1 MVVIPPKKHFLAL
14 IVLQERETIMQ
25 RKIDQL
31 EPFQRAISKAHLAS
45 AGIAIDSLEDPDK
58 PLIAI
63 ANSWNEV
70 CPGHEPLR
78 QLAAEVKKGVL
89 EAGGEPIEFNTIGMC
104 DGVAQ
109 GHPGMRYCLPHR
121 DLITDSCEAMIVG
134 EGVFDGVVYMGSCD
148 KIIPGMLNAAARIN
162 LPSAI
167 VTAGPCY
174 DEIKPS
180 QSKALRAAFLRGEAS
195 ERDVI
200 EGTLKY
206 YTGPGICPFLG
217 TANTMGC
224 LSEALGMM
232 LPYGALWP
240 SSTSQRRFSAR
251 QTGARVVE
259 LVRKGI
265 CPSDIMTQGAL
276 DNAVKLLASIG
287 GSLNAMVHLPAL
299 AHELGLEV
307 TWDKVA
313 DITSHTPVVCNVVP
327 NGDISCI
334 NLYKAGGVP
343 AVLKTIEGDL
353 DTSAMTVTGRT
364 LGENLDRDVPV
375 DRSVI
380 RTQDDSD
387 SVCNGIQVLYGNLA
401 PEGALVKTSA
411 VPAEQHVWTGKA
423 QVFESEEEA
432 FAAYNAHAIK
442 PGTGV
447 VVRYEGPKGGPG
459 MKELHRVTEIMKGIP
474 NSAVITDGRFSGASG
489 GLSVGYLCPEA
500 FEGGTIALVRDGD
513 EIHVDL
519 NKNLIELNVS
529 DEELSARR
537 ASWEPVV
544 HENGGHLLERYS
556 KQVASAKTGAVL
568 S

>member
-1 MVVIPPKKHFLAL
+1 ML
-14 IVLQERETIMQ
+14 

-45 AGIAIDSLEDPDK
+45 AGVSVDSLENPDK

-78 QLAAEVKKGVL
+78 QLAAEVKKGIL

-104 DGVAQ
+104 DGIAH

-180 QSKALRAAFLRGEAS
+180 ESKALRARFLRGEAT
-195 ERDVI
+195 EREVI

-206 YTGPGICPFLG
+206 YTGPGVCPFLG
-217 TANTMGC
+217 TANTMAC
-224 LSEALGMM
+224 LSEGLGMM

-251 QTGARVVE
+251 QTGARVVDM
-259 LVRKGI
+259 VRKDI
-265 CPSDIMTQGAL
+265 KPSDIMTQAAL
-276 DNAVKLLASIG
+276 DNTVKLLASIG
-287 GSLNAMVHLPAL
+287 GSLNALVHLPAL
-299 AHELGLEV
+299 AHELDLEV
-307 TWDKVA
+307 TWDMVA

-343 AVLKTIEGDL
+343 AVLKTIEKDL
-353 DTSAMTVTGRT
+353 DVSVMTVTGKT
-364 LGENLDRDVPV
+364 LGENLDRDVPI

-380 RTQDDSD
+380 RTQDDPA

-401 PEGALVKTSA
+401 PDGALVKTSA

-423 QVFESEEEA
+423 QVFNSEEEA
-432 FAAYNAHAIK
+432 FAAYDKHLIK
-442 PGTGV
+442 EGTGV

-500 FEGGTIALVRDGD
+500 LDDGAIALVEDGD
-513 EIHVDL
+513 EIHIDL
-519 NKNLIELNVS
+519 SKNLIQLNVS
-529 DEELSARR
+529 DEELDRRR
-537 ASWEPVV
+537 AAWKPVIR
-544 HENGGHLLERYS
+544 ENGGHLLKRYAE
-556 KQVASAKTGAVL
+556 QVDTAKTGAVL
-568 S
+568 R

>member
-1 MVVIPPKKHFLAL
+1 
-14 IVLQERETIMQ
+14 MQ

-45 AGIAIDSLEDPDK
+45 AGISIDSLEDPDR

-78 QLAAEVKKGVL
+78 QLAAEVKKGIL

-148 KIIPGMLNAAARIN
+148 KIIPGMLNAAARID

-174 DEIKPS
+174 DEIRPS
-180 QSKALRAAFLRGEAS
+180 ESKALRARFLRGEAT
-195 ERDVI
+195 EREVI

-206 YTGPGICPFLG
+206 YTGPGVCPFLG

-224 LSEALGMM
+224 LSEGLGMM

-251 QTGARVVE
+251 QTGARVVD
-259 LVRKGI
+259 LVRRGI
-265 CPSDIMTQGAL
+265 RPSDIMTQASL
-276 DNAVKLLASIG
+276 DNAVRLLASIG

-299 AHELGLEV
+299 ARELGLEV

-313 DITSHTPVVCNVVP
+313 DITSRTPVVCDVVP

-353 DTSAMTVTGRT
+353 DTSVMTVTGRT
-364 LGENLDRDVPV
+364 LGENLDREVQV
-375 DRSVI
+375 DRAVI
-380 RTQDDSD
+380 RTQDDSA

-401 PEGALVKTSA
+401 SEGALVKTSA
-411 VPAEQHVWTGKA
+411 VPAGQHVWTGRA
-423 QVFESEEEA
+423 QVFNSEEEA
-432 FAAYNAHAIK
+432 FAAYNRHAITA
-442 PGTGV
+442 GTGV

-500 FEGGTIALVRDGD
+500 LDGGAIALVRDGD

-519 NKNLIELNVS
+519 SKNLIELHVS
-529 DEELSARR
+529 DEELAARR
-537 ASWEPVV
+537 ATWEPVIR
-544 HENGGHLLERYS
+544 ENGGHLLKRYAE
-556 KQVASAKTGAVL
+556 QVESAKAGAVL
-568 S
+568 R

>member
-1 MVVIPPKKHFLAL
+1 
-14 IVLQERETIMQ
+14 MQ

-313 DITSHTPVVCNVVP
+313 DITSHTPVVCNAVP

>member
-1 MVVIPPKKHFLAL
+1 
-14 IVLQERETIMQ
+14 MQ

-240 SSTSQRRFSAR
+240 NSTSQRRFSAR

-529 DEELSARR
+529 DEELSVRR

>member
-1 MVVIPPKKHFLAL
+1 
-14 IVLQERETIMQ
+14 MQ

-180 QSKALRAAFLRGEAS
+180 QSKVLRAAFLRGEAS

-313 DITSHTPVVCNVVP
+313 DITSHAPVVCNVVP

-380 RTQDDSD
+380 RTHDDSD

-537 ASWEPVV
+537 ASWEPVI

>member
-1 MVVIPPKKHFLAL
+1 
-14 IVLQERETIMQ
+14 MQ

-45 AGIAIDSLEDPDK
+45 AGISIDSLEDPDK

-537 ASWEPVV
+537 ASWEPVI

>member
-1 MVVIPPKKHFLAL
+1 
-14 IVLQERETIMQ
+14 MQ

-287 GSLNAMVHLPAL
+287 GSLNARVHLPAL

>member
-1 MVVIPPKKHFLAL
+1 
-14 IVLQERETIMQ
+14 MQ
-25 RKIDQL
+25 RAIDKL

-45 AGIAIDSLEDPDK
+45 AGVSIDSLENPDK

-109 GHPGMRYCLPHR
+109 GHAGMRYCLPHR
-121 DLITDSCEAMIVG
+121 EIIADSCEAMIAG
-134 EGVFDGVVYMGSCD
+134 EGCFDGVVYMGSCD
-148 KIIPGMLNAAARIN
+148 KIIPAMLMASARIN
-162 LPSAI
+162 LPSAL

-180 QSKALRAAFLRGEAS
+180 ESKALRARFLAGEAT
-195 ERDVI
+195 EREVI

-224 LSEALGMM
+224 LTEGLGMM
-232 LPYGALWP
+232 LPQGALLP

-251 QTGARVVE
+251 ATGAAVVE
-259 LVRKGI
+259 LVRRGI
-265 CPSDIMTQGAL
+265 KPSDIMTQDAL

-287 GSLNAMVHLPAL
+287 GSLNALIHLPAL
-299 AHELGLEV
+299 AHELGLECSW
-307 TWDKVA
+307 TQVA
-313 DITSHTPVVCNVVP
+313 NTTSKTPVICNVVP
-327 NGDISCI
+327 NGDISCV
-334 NLYKAGGVP
+334 NLYKAGGIP

-353 DTSAMTVTGRT
+353 ETSVMTVTGKT
-364 LGENLDRDVPV
+364 MAENLEGDVRV

-380 RTQDDSD
+380 RTQDDPA
-387 SVCNGIQVLYGNLA
+387 SVANGIQVLYGNLA

-411 VPAEQHVWTGKA
+411 VPADQHVWSGPA
-423 QVFESEEEA
+423 MVFNSEEEA
-432 FAAYNAHAIK
+432 FAAYNEKRIL
-442 PGTGV
+442 PGAGV

-500 FEGGTIALVRDGD
+500 LDGAPIALVQDGD
-513 EIHVDL
+513 VINVDL
-519 NKNLIELNVS
+519 TKNLIEVEVS
-529 DEELSARR
+529 DEEFARR
-537 ASWEPVV
+537 KQEWKPVI
-544 HENGGHLLERYS
+544 HENGGHLLARYA
-556 KQVASAKTGAVL
+556 KQVGPAKTGAVL
-568 S
+568 T

>member
-1 MVVIPPKKHFLAL
+1 ML
-14 IVLQERETIMQ
+14 

-45 AGIAIDSLEDPDK
+45 AGVSVDSLENPDK

-78 QLAAEVKKGVL
+78 QLAAEVKKGIL

-104 DGVAQ
+104 DGIAQ

-180 QSKALRAAFLRGEAS
+180 ESKALRARFLRGEAT
-195 ERDVI
+195 EREVI

-206 YTGPGICPFLG
+206 YTGPGVCPFLG
-217 TANTMGC
+217 TANTMAC
-224 LSEALGMM
+224 LSEGLGMM

-251 QTGARVVE
+251 QTGARVVDM
-259 LVRKGI
+259 VRKDI
-265 CPSDIMTQGAL
+265 KPSDIMTQAAL
-276 DNAVKLLASIG
+276 DNTVKLLASIG
-287 GSLNAMVHLPAL
+287 GSLNALVHLPAL
-299 AHELGLEV
+299 AHELDLEV
-307 TWDKVA
+307 TWDMVA
-313 DITSHTPVVCNVVP
+313 DITSRTPVVCNVVP

-343 AVLKTIEGDL
+343 AVLKTIEKDL
-353 DTSAMTVTGRT
+353 DVSVMTVTGKT
-364 LGENLDRDVPV
+364 LGENLDRDVPI

-380 RTQDDSD
+380 RTQDDPA

-401 PEGALVKTSA
+401 PDGALVKTSA

-423 QVFESEEEA
+423 QVFNSEEEA
-432 FAAYNAHAIK
+432 FAAYDKHLIK
-442 PGTGV
+442 EGTGV
-447 VVRYEGPKGGPG
+447 VIRYEGPKGGPG

-500 FEGGTIALVRDGD
+500 LDGGAIALVEDGD
-513 EIHVDL
+513 EIHIDL
-519 NKNLIELNVS
+519 SKNLIQLNVS
-529 DEELSARR
+529 DEELDRRR
-537 ASWEPVV
+537 AAWKPVIR
-544 HENGGHLLERYS
+544 ENGGHLLKRYAE
-556 KQVASAKTGAVL
+556 QVDTAKTGAVL
-568 S
+568 R